1 LPVGRPSKYTPELVA
16 KARLYVNGGYA
27 KAGDVVPQIAGLAC
41 ELGIRRETIYAWVQD
56 PEKED
61 FSNIVA
67 DCLSAQ
73 ERKLFNGSLSGDL
86 NPAISK
92 LMLTKHGYSE
102 RVQQEHMGENGGPIK
117 NDWTVRLVDARDD
130 AAG

>member
-1 LPVGRPSKYTPELVA
+1 MAGGRPSKYSDELCR
-16 KARLYVNGGYA
+16 KARLYVKGGYA
-27 KAGDVVPQIAGLAC
+27 EAGDVVPQIAGLAC
-41 ELGIRRETIYAWVQD
+41 ELGIRRETIYAWVQEPD
-56 PEKED
+56 KEE

-67 DCLSAQ
+67 ECLSAQ

-102 RVQQEHMGENGGPIK
+102 RIQQEVSGADGGPIK
-117 NDWTVRLVDARDD
+117 TDNKWTVEFVNATPE
-130 AAG
+130 G